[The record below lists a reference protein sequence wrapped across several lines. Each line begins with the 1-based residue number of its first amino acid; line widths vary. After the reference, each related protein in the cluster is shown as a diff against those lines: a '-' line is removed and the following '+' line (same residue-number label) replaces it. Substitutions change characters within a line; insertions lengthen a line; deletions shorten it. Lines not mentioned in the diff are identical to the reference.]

1 MEKGKSFRK
10 FMILWAGE
18 FVSAIG
24 SGLTSFGLGV
34 YAYQQTKS
42 AAAVALIS
50 LFAFLPSILLS
61 PFAGVLA
68 DRIDRRLLMIIGD
81 GCSALGLLYIFICML
96 FGQAT
101 IVQICIGVTISS
113 IFAAL
118 LEPAYKATITELLT
132 EEQYSKAGGLVQVA
146 GSSKY
151 LFSPI
156 LAGMLL
162 RVADI
167 KVLLIIDMATFFLTV
182 IATCVVRN
190 GMENKKRIVKAGM
203 WDDFKEGWAA
213 ITKKKGVAVIV
224 LLMTFVTFFLGFIQ
238 TLLTPLVLSFTD
250 SATLGTMET
259 VCACGMLVSS
269 VLMGFLSIKKHYVKL
284 MAIGLATTG
293 LFMAMTG
300 IRANLMIMG
309 IGGFLFFASLPI
321 VNITADCLIRMSIEE
336 EVQGRAWGLIG
347 IISQLGYV
355 FAYGLSGF
363 LADHVFEPMLAS
375 DGILADSVGRLI
387 GTGTGRGIGFSLI
400 IGGVLIIV
408 TAAIFYHNKEV
419 RRLEEHYV
427 S

>member
-1 MEKGKSFRK
+1 METGKSFQK

-68 DRIDRRLLMIIGD
+68 DRMDRRLLMIIGD
-81 GCSALGLLYIFICML
+81 GCSALGLVYILVCML
-96 FGQAT
+96 MGKGT
-101 IVQICIGVTISS
+101 IAQICIGVTISS
-113 IFAAL
+113 VFAAL

-132 EEQYSKAGGLVQVA
+132 KEQYSKAGGLVQIA

-151 LFSPI
+151 LCSPI
-156 LAGMLL
+156 LAGLL
-162 RVADI
+162 LKVTDI
-167 KVLLIIDMATFFLTV
+167 KVLLLIDMTTFFLTV
-182 IATCVVRN
+182 VATCVVRS
-190 GMENKKRIVKAGM
+190 GLSSEKRVVSSSIRK
-203 WDDFKEGWAA
+203 DFKEGWVA
-213 ITKKKGVAVIV
+213 ITEKKGVAALV
-224 LLMTFVTFFLGFIQ
+224 LLMTLVTFFLGFIQ
-238 TLLTPLVLSFTD
+238 TLFTPLVLSFTD

-259 VCACGMLVSS
+259 VCASGMLVSS
-269 VLMGFLSIKKHYVKL
+269 VLLGFLSIKKHYVKW
-284 MAIGLATTG
+284 MAVGLVTTG
-293 LFMAMTG
+293 LFMAVTG
-300 IRANLMIMG
+300 FRENLVIMG

-336 EVQGRAWGLIG
+336 KVQGRAWGLIG

-355 FAYGLSGF
+355 VAYAISGF
-363 LADHVFEPMLAS
+363 LADNIFEPMFQEN
-375 DGILADSVGRLI
+375 GILADSVGQFI
-387 GTGTGRGIGFSLI
+387 GTGAGRGIGFSLI

-408 TAAIFYHNKEV
+408 IAAIFYQNKEV
-419 RRLEEHYV
+419 RRLEDRYV